1 MKILLSIIL
10 TTLFI
15 FPNNTDLNK
24 EIESLDLLSS
34 NYILYSVDSEKVL
47 AYENHQDK
55 IAPASILKVLTTI
68 TAIELLGDTD
78 LDTIIT
84 VDPIVFETLDPLAS
98 LARLYPNQEVSIRE
112 VLYGVLL
119 SSGADATGLIS
130 IHLTGT
136 YDGLVEEMNKKA
148 QKIGMVHTQV
158 KNTSGL
164 DMIGQYTTLED
175 LTLLINYAVK
185 NDVFMEM
192 YSKVEHTYESNPYVT
207 IDNYILKDTEEMGY
221 DAIIGAKSGY
231 TTIAQFALSS
241 FARKNNT
248 EYIFI
253 STNAPGHIYDE
264 RNGGLDDAIKVYD
277 YMYENFDKVLAYDE
291 NVVKKDIN
299 IKRRFSDYP
308 YIHKDK
314 IDVLIGG
321 EMDISKIRHEYI
333 LDETLKAPIKKDTV
347 LGKHHIYYDDALVF
361 ETDILSDED
370 ITIGFVYPAF
380 FVLFI
385 IALLVVLFLY
395 IKRRIKLYKNRRY
408 YY

>member
-314 IDVLIGG
+314 IDVLIDG